1 MATDITLTPR
11 KIYLEDLSTTTSQA
25 GETEA
30 VNVLGAAVNPVTL
43 NKLALVLL
51 TQFSSYANDAAAA
64 AGGIPVGGLYY
75 SSTYSKLHT
84 RMT

>member
-11 KIYLEDLSTTTSQA
+11 KIYLEDLATTTTQA

-30 VNVLGAAVNPVTL
+30 VTVLGAAVNPVTL

-51 TQFSSYANDAAAA
+51 TQFTAAANDVAAAA
-64 AGGIPVGGLYY
+64 AGVALGEVYY
-75 SSTYSKLHT
+75 NTTASKLYS
-84 RMT
+84 RRA